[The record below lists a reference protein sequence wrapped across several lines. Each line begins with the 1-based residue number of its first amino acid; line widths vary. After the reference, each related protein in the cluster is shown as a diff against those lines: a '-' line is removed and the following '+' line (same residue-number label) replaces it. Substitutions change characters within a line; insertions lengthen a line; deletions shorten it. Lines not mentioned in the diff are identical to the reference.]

1 MPKHTTAP
9 INTFNAGD
17 IDTQTTY
24 PEFFDVIRNHIAYTL
39 YFRFAN
45 SLRIPEEE
53 RDGKDYLKMYEK
65 EKKKLMKD
73 LGVYHQYCKQ
83 PGSVI
88 DKFMWR
94 EHMVRPRPPRHN
106 YEDCPNPEECNQC
119 IRPV

>member
-53 RDGKDYLKMYEK
+53 RDGKDYLKEYEK
-65 EKKKLMKD
+65 EKKKLMKA
-73 LGVYHQYCKQ
+73 LQIYKQYCKQ

-94 EHMVRPRPPRHN
+94 EHMVRPR
-106 YEDCPNPEECNQC
+106 NP
-119 IRPV
+119 V